1 MEDPSRV
8 RVTGPLEEHAAGFAG
23 ELSRL
28 GYASGSACG
37 QMFLMAH
44 VSRWMAG
51 EGLDAGGL
59 TAEAAGRFLAARRA
73 AGYAQ
78 LLSPKAMSP
87 LLGYLRRLGAAPEA
101 PAPVPAGPVDTL
113 LARYRRYLV
122 TERGIGTATAADY
135 AAKTR
140 RFLAARQ
147 NAGTLD
153 LADLT
158 AADVTAFIVESCPS
172 MRKGTAKLT
181 VSALRS
187 LLGYP
192 HVAGDIPGPLAWA
205 VPAVA
210 TWRLASL
217 PAPLEPGQVAAMLAA
232 CDTATAS
239 GRRDLAMLTLL
250 ARLGLRAGEVAAL
263 ALDDI
268 GWRAGEITVTG
279 KGRRSERLPLPADAG
294 EAVAAYLRDG
304 RPEPFEGARKVF
316 LRLHAPHG
324 GLTTGGVTQAVFAAA
339 QRAGLGRVYA
349 HRLRHTA
356 ASFHAGVD
364 TSVIAL
370 WLGHE
375 QADTTQIYLHADL
388 ELKEKALART
398 TPIDVKPGRY
408 KPPDQL
414 LAFLESL

>member
-1 MEDPSRV
+1 M
-8 RVTGPLEEHAAGFAG
+8 PLGSLG

-28 GYASGSACG
+28 GYTSGSACG

-44 VSRWMAG
+44 VSRWLAG

-78 LLSPKAMSP
+78 LLSPKAMAP

-101 PAPVPAGPVDTL
+101 PAPVPAGPVEDL
-113 LARYRRYLV
+113 LARYRCYLV
-122 TERGIGTATAADY
+122 TERGTGAATAADY

-147 NAGTLD
+147 NAGALD
-153 LADLT
+153 LAGLST
-158 AADVTAFIVESCPS
+158 ADVTAFVAGNCPS

-187 LLGYP
+187 LLGYL
-192 HVAGDIPGPLAWA
+192 HVAGDIPWPLAWA

-217 PAPLEPGQVAAMLAA
+217 PAPLEPGQVAAMLAG
-232 CDTATAS
+232 CDTGTAS

-268 GWRAGEITVTG
+268 DWRAGEITVTG
-279 KGRRSERLPLPADAG
+279 KGRRSERLPLPADVG
-294 EAVAAYLRDG
+294 EAVAGYLRDG
-304 RPEPFEGARKVF
+304 RPEPFDGTRQVF
-316 LRLHAPHG
+316 LRIPAPHR
-324 GLTTGGVTQAVFAAA
+324 GLTPTGVTMAVFAAA
-339 QRAGLGRVYA
+339 QRAGLGRVHA
-349 HRLRHTA
+349 HRLRHSAATGMLRAGASLPEIGQVLRHRRLLSTA
-356 ASFHAGVD
+356 IYAKTDVP
-364 TSVIAL
+364 AL
-370 WLGHE
+370 R
-375 QADTTQIYLHADL
+375 T
-388 ELKEKALART
+388 LAR
-398 TPIDVKPGRY
+398 PWPAGG
-408 KPPDQL
+408 
-414 LAFLESL
+414 AA